1 MLYIYVLNVF
11 LNYMQIVSYMFYFFM
26 LICFRLVD
34 LVMEFELERFFI
46 VDDLLIVIIN
56 REDVEVLI
64 GRLVSQLV

>member
-1 MLYIYVLNVF
+1 
-11 LNYMQIVSYMFYFFM
+11 M

-64 GRLVSQLV
+64 GRLVS

>member
-11 LNYMQIVSYMFYFFM
+11 LNYMQIVSYMFYFLM